1 MTKPEQYLSLIC
13 DFVIPKLDE
22 AQKDVTLSSRLRLPL
37 LDAGVAMR
45 KVQLLIQQNK

>member
-1 MTKPEQYLSLIC
+1 MTDLEEYLSLIV

-22 AQKDVTLSSRLRLPL
+22 AQKDATLPARLRLPL
-37 LDAGVAMR
+37 LDAEVALR